1 MPLHDRILKIRIDQ
15 RLIDRIQTHATEQ
28 EIDVSKAT
36 RSLLRRGL
44 DEAGL
49 AETVQTA
56 LAKELPAAVDAAVDR
71 RMKALRHTVTVSAA
85 LAAAQ
90 GAGSTPAEAQ
100 QIAKT
105 LSDALKKDE
114 G

>member
-1 MPLHDRILKIRIDQ
+1 MPLHDKILKIRIDQ
-15 RLIDRIQTHATEQ
+15 RLIDRIQTHAREQ

-36 RSLLRRGL
+36 RTLLRAGL
-44 DEAGL
+44 DQAGL

-56 LAKELPAAVDAAVDR
+56 LAKVLPAAVSEAV
-71 RMKALRHTVTVSAA
+71 AHALPNLRHTVVVSAA